1 MTRLKYEWGL
11 LGGLSIA
18 LWGLPGLAQPPAQVF
33 RVAQQDIL
41 TRAEVYYLEESVQ
54 VLPQGGSG
62 YAASLGD
69 VLVPLDA
76 LRTGAGSL
84 AELLFNEG
92 SIARVDEST
101 TFRFRQGLRRFE
113 LPNLVARNET
123 IFVLE
128 DGIALVIVPPNGT
141 GTQVETP
148 EGRVNIFATPTE
160 LSSTAAARSGTIAAQ
175 SVAKSTAKSTA
186 KPLLAQEE
194 LLSPTQ
200 QSSVVMVSHD
210 AATGTTQV
218 FALTDGDITVTDAEG
233 KKSTPLIGGQTV
245 PIANGQVGSVQEFDL
260 EGFYRSVPLAAGL
273 GKGQEATLSSQPPLV
288 QASLNQ
294 ARVETI
300 AAIRRQNRDRQ
311 GFTSTFLQEALTGAD
326 GGVVRSRGLANV
338 VIGNPV
344 VTPGIFTR
352 TGDNTAVF
360 TDSQQNRTEITVD
373 FDAQTISIDGNAG
386 RANNAG
392 LSGNNAVGTVVDGNG
407 RVTRIQVLGV
417 GGEEPP
423 VGQPFRGS
431 LTTGIAPDR

>member
-1 MTRLKYEWGL
+1 MNRQNERWIL
-11 LGGLSIA
+11 LGGLAIA
-18 LWGLPGLAQPPAQVF
+18 FWGMPALSQPPVPPIFQ
-33 RVAQQDIL
+33 VAQDTL
-41 TRAEVYYLEESVQ
+41 TSAEVYRLEESVQ
-54 VLPQGGSG
+54 LLPQGGSSR
-62 YAASLGD
+62 AANLGD

-92 SIARVDEST
+92 SIARVDEGT

-113 LPNLVARNET
+113 LPNRVARNET

-128 DGIALVIVPPNGT
+128 DGIALIIVPPNGT
-141 GTQVETP
+141 GTQIETP
-148 EGRVNIFATPTE
+148 EGKVNILATPI
-160 LSSTAAARSGTIAAQ
+160 AAGGAGTIAA
-175 SVAKSTAKSTA
+175 KSLMT
-186 KPLLAQEE
+186 QEQ
-194 LLSPTQ
+194 LLSPPQ

-210 AATGTTQV
+210 AATRMTQV
-218 FALTDGDITVTDAEG
+218 FALTDGDITVTDAAG
-233 KKSTPLIGGQTV
+233 KESTPLIGGQTV
-245 PIANGQVGSVQEFDL
+245 PIANGQVGNVQEFDL

-273 GKGQEATLSSQPPLV
+273 GKGQESTLTSQPPLV
-288 QASLNQ
+288 QASLTQ

-300 AAIRRQNRDRQ
+300 AAIRRQNRERQ
-311 GFTSTFLQEALTGAD
+311 GFTRTFLQEALTGAD

-338 VIGNPV
+338 VIRNPV

-352 TGDNTAVF
+352 TGENTAVF
-360 TDSQQNRTEITVD
+360 TDRQQNRTEITVD
-373 FDAQTISIDGNAG
+373 FDAQTITIDGNAG

-392 LSGNNAVGTVVDGNG
+392 LSGNNAVGTVVDGDG
-407 RVTRIQVLGV
+407 RVTRIQVIGV

>member
-1 MTRLKYEWGL
+1 MTKRMGYGWLIVGSLCGL
-11 LGGLSIA
+11 VSAPA
-18 LWGLPGLAQPPAQVF
+18 LAYPLVRPVPPPMQ
-33 RVAQQDIL
+33 VAQQDSL
-41 TRAEVYYLEESVQ
+41 TRAEVYRLENSVQ
-54 VLPQGGSG
+54 LLPQGQSA
-62 YAASLGD
+62 YDASVGD

-76 LRTGAGSL
+76 VKTGAGSI

-92 SIARVDEST
+92 SIARVDAST

-113 LPNLVARNET
+113 LPNRIARNET

-128 DGIALVIVPPNGT
+128 DGIALIIVPPNGT
-141 GTQVETP
+141 GTMIETP
-148 EGRVNIFATPTE
+148 EGKVNILAAPV
-160 LSSTAAARSGTIAAQ
+160 AAAHSGAIATKSLVAQ
-175 SVAKSTAKSTA
+175 
-186 KPLLAQEE
+186 AQ
-194 LLSPTQ
+194 LLSPPQ

-210 AATGTTQV
+210 AATQTTQV

-233 KKSTPLIGGQTV
+233 KKSTPLVGGQTV
-245 PIANGQVGSVQEFDL
+245 PIANGQVGSVQEFNL

-273 GKGQEATLSSQPPLV
+273 GRGQESVVALQSLPV
-288 QASLNQ
+288 QTTLNQ

-311 GFTSTFLQEALTGAD
+311 GFNSTFLQEALSGSD
-326 GGVVRSRGLANV
+326 GGSTRQRGLSNV
-338 VIGNPV
+338 VIRNPV

-352 TGDNTAVF
+352 TGDNTAIF
-360 TDSQQNRTEITVD
+360 TDGNRNRTEITVD
-373 FDAQTISIDGNAG
+373 FEAQTISINGNAG

-392 LSGNNAVGTVVDGNG
+392 LSGNTAVGTVVDGNG

-417 GGEEPP
+417 DGEEPP